1 MMDASIKSELA
12 SGARQL
18 GLELDR
24 KQLEKFGIYEELI
37 EEWSKHTNLISSNSR
52 EALVARHLLDSLSCL
67 AMNHISPGDRVVD
80 IGTGAGL
87 PGIPVKIAEPGISLT
102 LLEASAKRAKFLEYT
117 LGELGLKDV
126 RIACYRAEEFAHIEA
141 ERESYDI
148 ALARAVAPMPTLLE
162 YALPLLKTGG
172 ALIAQRGK
180 NAKAEMQSASFAD
193 AQLGGEVES
202 IKRIRVPY
210 LSATRHL
217 VIVRKTQKTPDKYPR
232 RTGVPFKRPLKG

>member
-1 MMDASIKSELA
+1 MDASIKTKLA

-18 GLELDR
+18 GLLLTK
-24 KQLEKFGIYEELI
+24 KQLEKFGIYEQLI

-67 AMNHISPGDRVVD
+67 AMNHVSPGDRVVD

-102 LLEASAKRAKFLEYT
+102 LLEASIKRARFLEHT
-117 LGELGLKDV
+117 LRELGLKDV
-126 RIACYRAEEFAHIEA
+126 RVACYRAEDFAHIET

-162 YALPLLKTGG
+162 YALPLLKTDG

-180 NAKAEMQSASFAD
+180 NAKVEVRNAAYANK
-193 AQLGGEVES
+193 QLGGEVES
-202 IKRIRVPY
+202 VKRVRVPY
-210 LSATRHL
+210 LEAIRHL
-217 VIVRKTQKTPDKYPR
+217 VIIRKRQRTPEKYPR